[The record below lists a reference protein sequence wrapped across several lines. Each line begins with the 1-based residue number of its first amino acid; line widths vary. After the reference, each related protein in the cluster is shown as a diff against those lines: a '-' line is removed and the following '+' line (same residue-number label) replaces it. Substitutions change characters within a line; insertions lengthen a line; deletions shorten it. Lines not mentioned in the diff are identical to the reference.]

1 LSSTE
6 RAHIPEWR
14 GGAPWGLSS
23 TAGSEVGGE
32 VVKVVVDLKGEIN
45 KK

>member
-6 RAHIPEWR
+6 RAHIPQWR
-14 GGAPWGLSS
+14 GGATRGLSS
-23 TAGSEVGGE
+23 MAGSEVGDE
-32 VVKVVVDLKGEIN
+32 VVMVVVELKGEIN